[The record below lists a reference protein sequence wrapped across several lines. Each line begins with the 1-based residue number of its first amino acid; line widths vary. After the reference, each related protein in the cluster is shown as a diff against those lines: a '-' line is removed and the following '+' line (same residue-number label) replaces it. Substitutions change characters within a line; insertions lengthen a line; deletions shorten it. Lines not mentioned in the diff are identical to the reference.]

1 MMRPAE
7 LHRVASN
14 LDDIQDKLE
23 VTASSLRSFADD
35 YVAVLNTLRAA
46 QLAAD
51 PNKVLELEQN
61 KVLELEQKLAL
72 SERRVQTLELLLST
86 YEVSK

>member
-1 MMRPAE
+1 MSNE
-7 LHRVASN
+7 LHRVANN
-14 LDDIQDKLE
+14 LGDIQDKLE

-35 YVAVLNTLRAA
+35 YAAMLNTLRAA

-51 PNKVLELEQN
+51 PN

-86 YEVSK
+86 YEVAK